1 MPIRTAA
8 LALLAAL
15 WLPLPLL
22 AQSADTDIA
31 SVVQSGN
38 VTEEQQSEQDVGTL
52 QAELAKVE
60 AERQALEEE
69 LANDTSAAQ
78 LEQANEQNLV
88 LRDRLAAME
97 EVADHLRKDEQR
109 KWFIVGGSTVAISL
123 LVGWLLARL
132 GGGRKRSMWL
142 N

>member
-1 MPIRTAA
+1 MPTRTAA

-22 AQSADTDIA
+22 AQSADTDVPA
-31 SVVQSGN
+31 DQPNN
-38 VTEEQQSEQDVGTL
+38 VIEQQNEQDVGTL
-52 QAELAKVE
+52 QAELSRVE
-60 AERQALEEE
+60 AERQALADE
-69 LANDTSAAQ
+69 LANDSSAAQ
-78 LEQANEQNLV
+78 LEQVNEQNLV

-109 KWFIVGGSTVAISL
+109 KWFIVGASTVAISL
-123 LVGWLLARL
+123 LAGWLLARL